1 MAETSGAPKSMMQR
15 FLDTVEQVGNR
26 VPHPV
31 IIFLILIGFVIV
43 LSFILEATGASVT
56 YQVINPETHA
66 IETATTQARS
76 LATASGIR
84 DMYVRL
90 VPNFMG
96 FAAIGLLVV
105 AMVGVGVAEEAGLIK
120 ALIRMIVAVAPAWS
134 ITYLLAFVGV
144 LSSIAADA
152 GYVVLIPLAGAAYL
166 SLGRHPLAGIAL
178 GFAAVAGAFNVN
190 MLIKPLDAVLTE
202 LTNDAI
208 RMVDPTR
215 TIELTSG
222 LWFSIVSV
230 PLLVIVIALVTD
242 RVISPRLGKFDT
254 SHAEGTEPAA
264 QGSSLAAAEWR
275 GLAFAAVALVL
286 VLGIFGLLTLPS
298 GAPLRNPETGA
309 LIGNS
314 PFMNGLIVAI
324 MFVFLAAGVAYGIG
338 AATMKSSADVIGAMT
353 KAISGLGG
361 TILLFLV
368 ISQFIAYF
376 NYSNLPTLMAVTMA
390 DALKAANIGS
400 IWMLLG
406 FIVVVTAL
414 NIVFTP
420 AIAKWAIFAPV
431 FVPLFVTLNVD
442 PAAVLSAYRVGDS
455 PTNTLTPL
463 NAYFALVVG
472 FAQKYAKDTGIGT
485 VVALLLPYAVWM
497 TVAWTGLFTVWYL
510 LGLPWGF

>member
-1 MAETSGAPKSMMQR
+1 MSEAAGAPKSTMQR
-15 FLDTVEQVGNR
+15 FLDAVEQVGNR

-31 IIFLILIGFVIV
+31 IIFLILIGCVIV
-43 LSFILEATGASVT
+43 ISFILETTGASVT
-56 YQVINPETHA
+56 YQVINPQTHE
-66 IETATTQARS
+66 IETVTTHARS
-76 LATASGIR
+76 LASASGIR

-90 VPNFMG
+90 VPNFMA

-152 GYVVLIPLAGAAYL
+152 GYVVLIPLAGAAFL
-166 SLGRHPLAGIAL
+166 SIGRHPLAGIAL
-178 GFAAVAGAFNVN
+178 GFASVAGAFNLN
-190 MLIKPLDAVLTE
+190 LLIKPLDAVLTE

-208 RMVDPTR
+208 RMVDPSR
-215 TIELTSG
+215 TIDLTAG

-230 PLLVIVIALVTD
+230 PLLVIVIALITD
-242 RVISPRLGKFDT
+242 RVISPRLGKFDP
-254 SHAEGTEPAA
+254 SQAEDTEPAA
-264 QGSSLAAAEWR
+264 QGSGLAPAEWR
-275 GLAFAAVALVL
+275 GLGFAAAVLVL
-286 VLGIFGLLTLPS
+286 VVGGFALLTLPS
-298 GAPLRNPETGA
+298 GAALRNPETDA

-324 MFVFLAAGVAYGIG
+324 MFVFLATGVGYGIG
-338 AATMKSSADVIGAMT
+338 AGTMKSSAEVLGAMT

-400 IWMLLG
+400 LWMFLG
-406 FIVVVTAL
+406 FIFVVTLL

-497 TVAWTGLFTVWYL
+497 ALAWTGLFVAWYL